1 MKLPYQ
7 NNYAVQLAS
16 GNYISESSLHEG
28 LVLVFDNIEQAK
40 ALADSLDNAHV
51 MELSE

>member
-1 MKLPYQ
+1 LTLPFQ
-7 NNYAVQLAS
+7 NNYAVQLAN

-28 LVLVFDNIEQAK
+28 LVLIFDNIEQAQ
-40 ALADSLDNAHV
+40 ALVDCLDEAYI